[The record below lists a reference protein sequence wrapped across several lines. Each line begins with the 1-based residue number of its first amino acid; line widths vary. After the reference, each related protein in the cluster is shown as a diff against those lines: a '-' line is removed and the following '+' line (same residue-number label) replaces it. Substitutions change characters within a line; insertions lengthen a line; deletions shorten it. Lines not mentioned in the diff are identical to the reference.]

1 MNSLS
6 LITAVFSKLIFT
18 QIRPRGHILWRN
30 VCIIGNRWKEIWTKF
45 YLRRPVRQGFYCGD
59 FHKTHIFEMTSR
71 ENFLYRLSWN
81 SANKCGNYRY
91 EFIYGLNTLRTG
103 DADLRFYVTTVQ
115 DEWRRFAFL
124 RYNCAGRVTQIR
136 VFTLQLCRTSDAD
149 LRFYVTTVQDGW
161 RRFAFLR
168 YNCAER
174 MTQICVFNTVKLGYI
189 CKFSLVPLHKG
200 ECFQRYHTL
209 KHY

>member
-71 ENFLYRLSWN
+71 ENFFYTDFHETRPINVEITDTN
-81 SANKCGNYRY
+81 SFMALTHC
-91 EFIYGLNTLRTG
+91 
-103 DADLRFYVTTVQ
+103 
-115 DEWRRFAFL
+115 
-124 RYNCAGRVTQIR
+124 GRVTQIC